1 MPKPKNHTL
10 RLAVPLILIIL
21 GIGLAYAMIR
31 QSSQTAP
38 EHTQSAATAS
48 GTETSQSGAGA
59 NASSGAGA
67 PGEPAPAG
75 AQPAE
80 TAAQPDRTV
89 EPVASTPQP
98 PIEAPAVDSA
108 QGAPAA
114 PPHEAVADA
123 SGLRALIFPEPKHL
137 GKIGGSTQETGYLM
151 MGDVSQT
158 GAGLSTLALSDHYM
172 TIRREANYVIQ
183 SEHTSGENWGLTPFA
198 ALAVKVTLV
207 GQEHTVLLHAPN
219 KQRVWRAVEGQPD
232 GVFEALIVNE
242 AGERVLR
249 IERRYEVGNGSH
261 ELVLRQR
268 IENFAAAPM
277 TVRWYQLA
285 QVDPPDDAGSYGGDR
300 RAIRFGYILP
310 PERDPT
316 RALVFGGTYDV
327 LRKDIQG
334 KRDPATGDILEWTLW
349 PNGEAIERR
358 DELAWVSYSNRYF
371 GVAVHALFD
380 PAVAGGRT
388 LSWVSSVDRVV
399 LDRGPGYEVMGLRLT
414 SMPREVAPGAA
425 ADFSLGVFVG
435 PLDRKLIGQEALPGM
450 LNMGR
455 MVVHNFG
462 GPCGWCT
469 FDWLT
474 RMLLWILRTLHDSL
488 LHDWALS
495 IVCLV
500 LIVRTVLHP
509 VTRWSQVRI
518 NIFGK
523 QMQAVAPKQKALQE
537 KYKDDPKKFQ
547 QEMAR
552 LWREEGISPAGFLGC
567 LPAFLQSP
575 VWIALS
581 ATLFFAVELRHQPAL
596 YGVFQSIQP
605 ASMPTWWFM
614 GNLADPDSFIRFE
627 SVLVTLPLL
636 GPIRSL
642 NVLPLLLG
650 LVFFLQQK
658 YLSPPTATQMTPEQ
672 EMQMKISKWMIVLLF
687 PLMMY
692 NAPAGLALY
701 FLVNSALAIA
711 ESKWIRHQMEVSG
724 MLDLDKMRAARAE
737 RQRLREAAGK
747 GKPGAQGG
755 GFFSALQKY
764 AEQKQAEA
772 QKAQQRPGQKPGRKP

>member
-10 RLAVPLILIIL
+10 RLLIPLGLIFL
-21 GIGLAYAMIR
+21 GLALAYAMIR
-31 QSSQTAP
+31 QSSQGGGASTATP
-38 EHTQSAATAS
+38 AASQTQGTA
-48 GTETSQSGAGA
+48 Q
-59 NASSGAGA
+59 
-67 PGEPAPAG
+67 PGVTPAPV
-75 AQPAE
+75 PS
-80 TAAQPDRTV
+80 AAQP
-89 EPVASTPQP
+89 EAPPTPAAQP
-98 PIEAPAVDSA
+98 PAV
-108 QGAPAA
+108 QPPAA
-114 PPHEAVADA
+114 LPAAAGEGAVGVAGVVGGTQ
-123 SGLRALIFPEPKHL
+123 GLGAQTFPEPATM
-137 GKIGGSTQETGYLM
+137 GRIGGEFEQTGYLM

-158 GAGLSTLALSDHYM
+158 GAGLSKLALSDHYV
-172 TIRREANYVIQ
+172 TIKRESNYVLQ
-183 SEHTSGENWGLTPFA
+183 SEHRAPGAGGVEQVLAPFA
-198 ALAVKVTLV
+198 ALAVEVTIG
-207 GQEHTVLLHAPN
+207 GQSQIVPLAGGPGA
-219 KQRVWRAVEGQPD
+219 QRVWRAVEGQPQ
-232 GVFEALIVNE
+232 GVFEALIVNS

-268 IENFAAAPM
+268 IENFSTTPM
-277 TVRWYQLA
+277 TVQWYQLA

-334 KRDPATGDILEWTLW
+334 KRDPDTGIIPMWTLW
-349 PNGEAIERR
+349 PTGEATERR
-358 DELAWVSYSNRYF
+358 HELAWVSYSNRYF

-388 LSWVSSVDRVV
+388 LSWVSNVDRVV
-399 LDRGPGYEVMGLRLT
+399 LDGGPGYEVMGLRLT
-414 SMPREVAPGAA
+414 SMPREVAPGSA

-737 RQRLREAAGK
+737 RQRQREAAGK

-772 QKAQQRPGQKPGRKP
+772 QKAQPRPGQKPGRKP

>member
-10 RLAVPLILIIL
+10 RLLIPVGLIFL
-21 GIGLAYAMIR
+21 GLALAYAMIR
-31 QSSQTAP
+31 QSSQSGGAGTAAPAASQTQGAAQPGATPAPVPSEAQP
-38 EHTQSAATAS
+38 EAQPTATAS
-48 GTETSQSGAGA
+48 
-59 NASSGAGA
+59 
-67 PGEPAPAG
+67 PAAQPPA
-75 AQPAE
+75 AQPA
-80 TAAQPDRTV
+80 AAG
-89 EPVASTPQP
+89 EGVA
-98 PIEAPAVDSA
+98 
-108 QGAPAA
+108 G
-114 PPHEAVADA
+114 VAGVVGGTQ
-123 SGLRALIFPEPKHL
+123 GLRAQTFPEPATR
-137 GKIGGSTQETGYLM
+137 GRIGGEFEQTGYLM

-158 GAGLSTLALSDHYM
+158 GAGLSKLALSDHYV
-172 TIRREANYVIQ
+172 TIKRESNYVLQ
-183 SEHTSGENWGLTPFA
+183 SEHRAPGAGGVEQVLAPFA
-198 ALAVKVTLV
+198 ALAVEVTIG
-207 GQEHTVLLHAPN
+207 GQAQIVPLAGGPGA
-219 KQRVWRAVEGQPD
+219 QRVWRAVEGQPQ
-232 GVFEALIVNE
+232 GVFEAVIVND

-249 IERRYEVGNGSH
+249 IERRYSVGNGSH
-261 ELVLRQR
+261 ELTLRQR
-268 IENFAAAPM
+268 VENLAGVPM

-300 RAIRFGYILP
+300 RAVRFGYILP
-310 PERDPT
+310 ADRDPT
-316 RALVFGGTYDV
+316 RATV
-327 LRKDIQG
+327 LSDTHDMMREKIRGERLMETNQ
-334 KRDPATGDILEWTLW
+334 ATGISRTFFRDWSLW
-349 PNGEAIERR
+349 PTPKSVEQRH
-358 DELAWVSYSNRYF
+358 ELAWVSFSNRYF
-371 GVAVHALFD
+371 GVAAHALFD
-380 PAVAGGRT
+380 PATAGGRT
-388 LSWVSSVDRVV
+388 LSWVSNVDRVV
-399 LDRGPGYEVMGLRLT
+399 LDGGPGYEVMGLRLT